1 MPHELGGP
9 GTMGVADLLL
19 GTGPVVQVVLWTL
32 VLFSV
37 VSWGIIIY
45 KLNQISHAR
54 RESDRFIALFWE
66 SKNLAAI
73 HSGSVGLIRSP
84 VAQVFRAG
92 YQELLQ
98 LTRAKRQAVG
108 AESGF
113 STDLGGVENVTRAM
127 RRQANVETT
136 KLEKGITFLA
146 TTGSTCPFIGLVRHG
161 MGNHDGLHRA
171 LGGSFLEHPGGRPR
185 HRRGAHHHRD
195 RPGRRDSGADVLQL
209 FHRPGARARDR
220 NGKFHLRISQHR
232 RASFPVVR
240 TPAPKGAQRMAF
252 EPGQRGQFASQI
264 NVTPLV
270 DVMLVLLVIF
280 MVTAP
285 MIQQGVE
292 VSVPRVKASA
302 LPGKEEQFVVSITR
316 NQEVYLN
323 DTKLGLDQ
331 LTEKLQAIAVARP
344 DREVFVRADEEVP
357 YGVVIKTMAAIKAAG
372 IENVG
377 MVTEMPQAG
386 ADAAAGGSLGGSAKP

>member
-1 MPHELGGP
+1 
-9 GTMGVADLLL
+9 
-19 GTGPVVQVVLWTL
+19 
-32 VLFSV
+32 
-37 VSWGIIIY
+37 
-45 KLNQISHAR
+45 
-54 RESDRFIALFWE
+54 
-66 SKNLAAI
+66 
-73 HSGSVGLIRSP
+73 
-84 VAQVFRAG
+84 
-92 YQELLQ
+92 
-98 LTRAKRQAVG
+98 
-108 AESGF
+108 
-113 STDLGGVENVTRAM
+113 
-127 RRQANVETT
+127 
-136 KLEKGITFLA
+136 
-146 TTGSTCPFIGLVRHG
+146 
-161 MGNHDGLHRA
+161 
-171 LGGSFLEHPGGRPR
+171 
-185 HRRGAHHHRD
+185 
-195 RPGRRDSGADVLQL
+195 
-209 FHRPGARARDR
+209 
-220 NGKFHLRISQHR
+220 
-232 RASFPVVR
+232 
-240 TPAPKGAQRMAF
+240 MAF
-252 EPGQRGQFASQI
+252 ETGQRGQFASQI

-331 LTEKLQAIAVARP
+331 LTEKLQAIALARP

-357 YGVVIKTMAAIKAAG
+357 YGTVIKTMAAIKAAG